1 MMSDAELGELAQDIQ
16 ENGLQQPIII
26 LRDNEGETR
35 GESGPYPTFLL
46 DGRNRLEALKRL
58 GVTDPSKTPGGA
70 LYSQK
75 VRVIDLHMQTTLGR
89 GAAWEAVLDP
99 VTFVLSMN
107 VKRRHLTREQKRAIL
122 AASIKA
128 EPALSDRQ
136 HAKRAGVSDKTA
148 GAVRR
153 ELESTAEIPQS
164 DSRVSGDGRTR
175 RKPEKKNDYFDS
187 AAEQADVMAMA
198 DAADE
203 QFEDAL
209 ATCRAEGDMSRENV
223 AAHCSNPADL
233 SDDEFEEMLGRVPLP
248 ADTTEYGGWDYGD
261 GGANRTVL
269 ARNWK
274 CPVDVR
280 AMGQQRDTGATR
292 WYVELDCV
300 ELSAVEVRAVA
311 ATLLEAADELERR
324 QAQ

>member
-1 MMSDAELGELAQDIQ
+1 MMSDAELGELAKDIQ

-26 LRDNEGETR
+26 LRDNTAETL
-35 GESGPYPTFLL
+35 GESGPYPMFLL
-46 DGRNRLEALKRL
+46 DGRNRLEALKRS
-58 GVTDPSKTPGGA
+58 GITDPSKTPGGA

-89 GAAWEAVLDP
+89 GAGWEAVLDP

-175 RKPEKKNDYFDS
+175 RKPEKN
-187 AAEQADVMAMA
+187 
-198 DAADE
+198 
-203 QFEDAL
+203 
-209 ATCRAEGDMSRENV
+209 NV
-223 AAHCSNPADL
+223 
-233 SDDEFEEMLGRVPLP
+233 
-248 ADTTEYGGWDYGD
+248 
-261 GGANRTVL
+261 
-269 ARNWK
+269 
-274 CPVDVR
+274 
-280 AMGQQRDTGATR
+280 
-292 WYVELDCV
+292 V
-300 ELSAVEVRAVA
+300 ELSPDEVVVRNRGGKKLPKSAQWPHCVA
-311 ATLLEAADELERR
+311 PPERYDGLYRPRRTVTAKRVVVPEGCEPACVSHVDGTTLIDIDFDSPKGDKSIGLRIDLDTAWQLADFIMQFVAGDE
-324 QAQ
+324 

>member
-175 RKPEKKNDYFDS
+175 RKPEKN
-187 AAEQADVMAMA
+187 
-198 DAADE
+198 
-203 QFEDAL
+203 
-209 ATCRAEGDMSRENV
+209 NV
-223 AAHCSNPADL
+223 
-233 SDDEFEEMLGRVPLP
+233 
-248 ADTTEYGGWDYGD
+248 
-261 GGANRTVL
+261 
-269 ARNWK
+269 
-274 CPVDVR
+274 
-280 AMGQQRDTGATR
+280 
-292 WYVELDCV
+292 V
-300 ELSAVEVRAVA
+300 ELSPDELAERDTLALQALSARAALARVAIGRSTSAALEKFAHIDPPADVDGVDDWELCRPGDPHEAHRPILARKWRLPQGVGTVLSVEGDQVDTGEVTHWYA
-311 ATLLEAADELERR
+311 ALGNEEVDGTALRCAGNMFLEAADELERR